1 MQITAI
7 PRNAV
12 KGALDAMRIPL
23 STIERLSGKSAN
35 EAWPPALAFEEFQ
48 AEAKKFAGSM
58 LRDETLVEEG
68 RLQAVKVTERR
79 RSLELKAKAEGVRE
93 QADSEFTQKQKAAE
107 DERQR
112 AEKEASEREAAIAR
126 DKRAAEERVRA
137 DQKRAAE
144 SVAKVD
150 AAREE
155 AIAAAEREARRV
167 KADAEA
173 AALAKQ
179 QQTVVSIE
187 TAGTLS
193 DAVEKKKAQRKR
205 N

>member
-12 KGALDAMRIPL
+12 KGALDVMRLPL
-23 STIERLSGKSAN
+23 STVERLSGQSAN
-35 EAWPPALAFEEFQ
+35 EAWPPALMFEEFQ

-68 RLQAVKVTERR
+68 RLQSVKVTELR
-79 RSLELKAKAEGVRE
+79 RSLELKTKAEAVRE
-93 QADSEFTQKQKAAE
+93 QADAELTQKQKAAE
-107 DERQR
+107 RERQQ
-112 AEKEASEREAAIAR
+112 AAQQASEREAAIAR
-126 DKRAAEERVRA
+126 DERAAKQRVQTETKRAA
-137 DQKRAAE
+137 D
-144 SVAKVD
+144 SVAKAD

-155 AIAAAEREARRV
+155 AIAAADREARRV

-179 QQTVVSIE
+179 QRAVVSID
-187 TAGTLS
+187 TATTLA